1 MSEEGDMSRDQ
12 ALGGCLDLDITCLG
26 ADNDQAPEIGHG
38 SEITGGS
45 RRDSHDSLAVGS
57 TVTESHPCDDRM
69 ASQVWDDDGRV

>member
-1 MSEEGDMSRDQ
+1 MSRS
-12 ALGGCLDLDITCLG
+12 LDITCLG
-26 ADNDQAPEIGHG
+26 ADNDQASEIGHG